1 MNHGSGATV
10 YASAN
15 LPTPSFDSGIAYP
28 PIRASTLATFEL
40 VITLPE
46 TRSPG
51 RTAVSLIETARIC
64 GGASAATR
72 STGFT
77 RRGAAAVVA
86 WPEGA
91 GVGVVSGAVGAAVG
105 DAAGVAEGRGGGC
118 AAVPSGDG
126 AGFVARVPRLQ
137 LASATTAA
145 AMHTAERTVRMALG
159 FSAPYGIPPPFDSK
173 PLARS
178 LS

>member
-1 MNHGSGATV
+1 V

-15 LPTPSFDSGIAYP
+15 LPTPSFDSDIAYP
-28 PIRASTLATFEL
+28 PMRASTLATFEL

-51 RTAVSLIETARIC
+51 RTVVSLIEIARIC
-64 GGASAATR
+64 GGASDATR
-72 STGFT
+72 GTGFA

-91 GVGVVSGAVGAAVG
+91 GVGVITGAVAAPVGAGVGAADG
-105 DAAGVAEGRGGGC
+105 SGIGVGC
-118 AAVPSGDG
+118 AAVARGDG
-126 AGFVARVPRLQ
+126 DGFVARVPRLQ
-137 LASATTAA
+137 LANATNAA

-159 FSAPYGIPPPFDSK
+159 FSAPAGIPPQPA
-173 PLARS
+173 PLRGS
-178 LS
+178 G